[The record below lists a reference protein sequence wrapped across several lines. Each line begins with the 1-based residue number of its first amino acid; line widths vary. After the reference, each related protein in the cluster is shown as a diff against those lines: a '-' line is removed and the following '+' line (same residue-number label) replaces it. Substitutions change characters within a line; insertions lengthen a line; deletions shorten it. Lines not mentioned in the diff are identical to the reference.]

1 MDALRIISEDHNNL
15 WRLAT
20 TVDQLA
26 SDMEAGAPLDL
37 AFFSSVLDYIEQ
49 FVERSHHPKEDDYLF
64 PMPVSYTHL
73 TLPTN

>member
-26 SDMEAGAPLDL
+26 GEMEAGAPLEL
-37 AFFSSVLDYIEQ
+37 AFFTSVLDY
-49 FVERSHHPKEDDYLF
+49 L
-64 PMPVSYTHL
+64 
-73 TLPTN
+73 